1 MGMSQ
6 KRPIP
11 RKEPPI
17 ICIVGRSGSG
27 KTTLMEKLINEL
39 RGLGIKVGT
48 IKHHKG
54 PFSMDS
60 PGKDSWRH
68 KQAGSVTALISSPSG
83 IGMVADVDHDH
94 SLDELVLYFPG
105 VDVILC
111 EGYKRAKKPKIEVF
125 RPEVHERPFCL
136 EDRYLK
142 ALVSDAD
149 LDLGVPRF
157 PLSDIKG
164 LTEFLCHHFG
174 LAHTKRRSLK

>member
-1 MGMSQ
+1 MGLSQ
-6 KRPIP
+6 KDPIV
-11 RKEPPI
+11 RKKPPI

-27 KTTLMEKLINEL
+27 KTALMERLIMEMS
-39 RGLGIKVGT
+39 GMGIKVGT

-54 PFSMDS
+54 PFEMDS

-68 KQAGSVTALISSPSG
+68 KQAGAVTALIASPRG
-83 IGMVADVDHDH
+83 IGMVMDVDHDY
-94 SLDELVLYFPG
+94 SPEELALFFRG

-111 EGYKRAKKPKIEVF
+111 EGYKRAKRPKIEVF

-136 EDRYLK
+136 KDKNLK

-157 PLSDIKG
+157 PLADIKG
-164 LTEFLCHHFG
+164 LTEFLRKHFG
-174 LAHTKRRSLK
+174 LGQAENASCM

>member
-1 MGMSQ
+1 MGSFQ
-6 KRPIP
+6 KRPAT

-17 ICIVGRSGSG
+17 ICVVGRSGSG
-27 KTTLMEKLINEL
+27 KTTLLENLIKEL
-39 RGLGIKVGT
+39 RGMGIKVGT

-54 PFSMDS
+54 PFEMDS

-83 IGMVADVDHDH
+83 IGMVTDVDHDYT
-94 SLDELVLYFPG
+94 LEELVLYFHG

-111 EGYKRAKKPKIEVF
+111 EGYKRAKIPKIEIF
-125 RPEVHERPFCL
+125 RAEIHERPVCL
-136 EDRYLK
+136 KDSYLK

-157 PLSDIKG
+157 ALSDIKG
-164 LTEFLCHHFG
+164 LAEFLCAHFG
-174 LAHTKRRSLK
+174 LEQAKRRSFK

>member
-1 MGMSQ
+1 MGTSQ
-6 KRPIP
+6 KRPIS
-11 RKEPPI
+11 RKEPPM
-17 ICIVGRSGSG
+17 ICVVGRSGSG
-27 KTTLMEKLINEL
+27 KTTLMEKLINEMKG
-39 RGLGIKVGT
+39 RGIKVGT

-94 SLDELVLYFPG
+94 SLDELVLYFSG

-142 ALVSDAD
+142 ALVSDVD

-164 LTEFLCHHFG
+164 LAEFLCNHFG
-174 LAHTKRRSLK
+174 LARAKGRSLK